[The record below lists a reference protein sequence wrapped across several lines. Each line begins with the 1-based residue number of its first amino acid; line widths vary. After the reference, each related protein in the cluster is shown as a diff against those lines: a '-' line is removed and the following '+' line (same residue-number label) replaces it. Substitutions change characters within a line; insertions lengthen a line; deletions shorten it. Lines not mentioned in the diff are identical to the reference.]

1 MPQYS
6 DILLDHFHQPRN
18 LGELADA
25 NAVGDSSNDSCGDL
39 MRLFLKIEDGV
50 VVKAQFMTLGCAAAI
65 ATGSMLTEMIK
76 GRPLA
81 DALKVTNEQVAEA
94 LGGLPPEKIHC
105 SVLAEQAMKAAAG
118 NFRNGGAA
126 KSKASSPAKGKPH
139 RH

>member
-39 MRLFLKIEDGV
+39 MRLFLKIEHGT

-76 GRPLA
+76 GKPLA
-81 DALKVTNEQVAEA
+81 VALAVTNEQVATA

-105 SVLAEQAMKAAAG
+105 SVLAEQAMRAALA
-118 NFRNGGAA
+118 NFKGGA
-126 KSKASSPAKGKPH
+126 PAKPASAKKH
-139 RH
+139 K